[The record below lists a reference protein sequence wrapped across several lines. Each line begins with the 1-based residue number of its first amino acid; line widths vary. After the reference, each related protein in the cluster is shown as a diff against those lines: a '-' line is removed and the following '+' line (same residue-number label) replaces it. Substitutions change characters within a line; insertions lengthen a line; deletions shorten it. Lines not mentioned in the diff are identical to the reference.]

1 MRPLDESPTTMP
13 KINLHDLE
21 GFIARALAAAG
32 MPGTDAACAAAV
44 FAEADASG
52 VTTHGIARL
61 GAYIGALEAGMI
73 NVAPKITVEGDDA
86 IVVIDGDNGLGPV
99 VASCAVEQAIKAA
112 GRNGISLCLVRNS
125 NHFGMASF
133 YTDRAAAAG
142 MVCIAFSNAAPTV
155 AAHGGRTPVLGTNPI
170 AAAAPGGHV
179 QSGVSMDFA
188 TSTVSRGRIRTALRS
203 GEALPEGWAVG
214 PDGHPA
220 RSAEDAM
227 EGALTGF
234 GGPKGTGLAILA
246 DLLSGVLSGSAF
258 STLVGSMYGS
268 RERAA
273 GTGHAF
279 LCIDIA
285 RARPEGDYPE
295 RWDRF
300 AATVRG
306 SVPLEGVP
314 DVVLPGDRRSH
325 ARMQAQADGVTVEAS
340 LWASCLSLAE
350 RLGIAP
356 PLSDADGGRSS

>member
-1 MRPLDESPTTMP
+1 MP
-13 KINLHDLE
+13 VVSQADLE
-21 GFIARALAAAG
+21 LFIAEALAAAG
-32 MPGTDAACAAAV
+32 MPGPDALRAAAV

-61 GAYIGALEAGMI
+61 GAYVGALEAGMI
-73 NVAPKITVEGDDA
+73 NVAPQIAISGSEA
-86 IVVIDGDNGLGPV
+86 IVVVDGDNGLGPV
-99 VASCAVEQAIKAA
+99 VASRAIGQAIEVARRF
-112 GRNGISLCLVRNS
+112 GVSLCLVQNS

-133 YTDRAAAAG
+133 YADRASAAG

-155 AAHGGRTPVLGTNPI
+155 APHGGRAPVLGTNPI
-170 AAAAPGGHV
+170 AASAPGGPA
-179 QSGVSMDFA
+179 QPGVSMDFS
-188 TSTVSRGRIRTALRS
+188 TSTVSRGRIRTALRR

-214 PDGHPA
+214 PDGRPA
-220 RSAEDAM
+220 LTPEAAM
-227 EGALTGF
+227 EGALIGL

-258 STLVGSMYGS
+258 STFVGSMYGS
-268 RERAA
+268 RERPA

-300 AATVRG
+300 AASLRD
-306 SVPLEGVP
+306 SAPLEDVP
-314 DVVLPGDRRSH
+314 AVVLPGDRR
-325 ARMQAQADGVTVEAS
+325 ARMRADSARAGIRLEAA
-340 LWASCLSLAE
+340 LWDECLELSS

-356 PLSDADGGRSS
+356 PIAS

>member
-1 MRPLDESPTTMP
+1 MRPLDESPPPMP
-13 KINLHDLE
+13 KIGLTDLE
-21 GFIARALAAAG
+21 GFIAGALAAAG
-32 MPGTDAACAAAV
+32 MPNADAACAAAV
-44 FAEADASG
+44 FAEADAAG
-52 VTTHGIARL
+52 VTTHGVARL
-61 GAYIGALEAGMI
+61 GAYVGALEAGMI
-73 NVAPKITVEGDDA
+73 NVAPKITVEGEDA

-99 VASCAVEQAIKAA
+99 VASCAIEQAIRVA
-112 GRNGISLCLVRNS
+112 GRCGISLCLVRNS

-133 YTDRAAAAG
+133 YADRAAAAG

-170 AAAAPGGHV
+170 AAAAPGGRV
-179 QSGVSMDFA
+179 EPGLSMDFA

-203 GEALPEGWAVG
+203 GETLPEGWAVG
-214 PDGHPA
+214 PDGRPA

-279 LCIDIA
+279 VCIDIA
-285 RARPEGDYPE
+285 RARPGGDYPE

-314 DVVLPGDRRSH
+314 AVVLPGDRRSR
-325 ARMQAQADGVTVEAS
+325 ARARSRAEGISIEDS

-356 PLSDADGGRSS
+356 PLSIAAGGRSS